1 MALQTGLMGLGMPAE
16 LATLLGNN
24 TSTVAGVG
32 TAQAGAANLT
42 SSMANLT
49 ATSGQTAFIL
59 RSTASITRL
68 YFLCNTSAGATTA
81 LIYPAVGGTIQGLSQ
96 DAAFSLAQNKS
107 AIIWHFSSLLWI
119 PLLTA

>member
-1 MALQTGLMGLGMPAE
+1 MALQTNLVGLGMPAE

-32 TAQAGAANLT
+32 TSQAGAANLT

-49 ATSGQTAFIL
+49 TGSGQTAFIF

-68 YFLCNTSAGATTA
+68 YFLCNTSATTA
-81 LIYPAVGGTIQGLSQ
+81 LLYPAVGGTIQGSAQ
-96 DAAFSLAQNKS
+96 DASFSVAQNK
-107 AIIWHFSSLLWI
+107 AVLVWHFSSLLWI
-119 PLLTA
+119 PLLSA